1 MSQHTFSLLP
11 VPPFRLD
18 LTVWTLRRRP
28 DNAVDRWDGQT
39 YRRAVTLPSGL
50 VDVAVTQVEPPE
62 TPRLHVSVEGQPL
75 GSKVKIAVTSALER
89 LLGLRVDLAGFY
101 RCFSRQE
108 QMGQLARHFRGMKPP
123 RFVTVFESVIN
134 AIVSQQVTRT
144 LGIRLLNRL
153 TVNYGVA
160 VHEGDA
166 AAHAFPRSEDLAGLC
181 PADLRQLG
189 FSQQKGR
196 SMIELAKSITEG
208 GLDLEVL
215 AELPDEEAVK
225 RLRGLRGVGP
235 WTAEYVLLRGL
246 GRTHVFPGDV
256 AGARN
261 NLQRWLHLAS
271 PLDDAA
277 ARRILERWHPYGGL
291 IYFHLLLDRLVE
303 AGFLQPGSPQP
314 QTSGINDIDVQ
325 DALFTGGRTD
335 GTGL

>member
-1 MSQHTFSLLP
+1 MSQRTFSLLP

-39 YRRAVTLPSGL
+39 YRRALLLPTGL
-50 VDVAVTQVEPPE
+50 VDVAVTQVEALE
-62 TPRLHVSVEGQPL
+62 TPRLQVSVEGQPL
-75 GSKVKIAVTSALER
+75 GSKVEAAVASALGR
-89 LLGLRVDLAGFY
+89 LLGLRIDLAGFY
-101 RCFSRQE
+101 RCFARQG
-108 QMGQLARHFRGMKPP
+108 QMGRLARRFRGMKPP
-123 RFVTVFESVIN
+123 RFTTVFESVIN

-160 VHEGDA
+160 VRDGDA
-166 AAHAFPRSEDLAGLC
+166 AAHAFPRPEDLAGLC

-189 FSQQKGR
+189 FSQQKGGA
-196 SMIELAKSITEG
+196 MIELAKSITKG
-208 GLDLEVL
+208 VLDLEGL
-215 AELPDEEAVK
+215 TELPDEEAVR

-256 AGARN
+256 AGARD
-261 NLQRWLHLAS
+261 NLRRWQHLAN

-277 ARRILERWHPYGGL
+277 ARGALSRWHPYGGL
-291 IYFHLLLDRLVE
+291 VYFHLLLDRLAQARLLE
-303 AGFLQPGSPQP
+303 ASASPAGGGSR
-314 QTSGINDIDVQ
+314 TE
-325 DALFTGGRTD
+325 TGRNI
-335 GTGL
+335 